1 MDLDYSNLNSMQLDA
16 LKEVSNIGA
25 GNAATALSMLLGKKV
40 DMTVPAVNVVRLE
53 DVVAEDGEC
62 EVAGTVVRVLGDISG
77 NILLVFLE
85 KTARNI
91 IGKLVGCDQ
100 SPDSEMGRSV
110 LCEIANIISASYM
123 NSIAQLTGLVIAPSV
138 PAVAYDMLG
147 AILTTTFIE
156 SNQYDEYILDIETV
170 FLNDTEE
177 DIGGHFYY
185 IPMPGSL
192 EKILKSIGIS

>member
-1 MDLDYSNLNSMQLDA
+1 MDYSSLSMIQLDA

-25 GNAATALSMLLGKKV
+25 GNAATALSMLLSKKI
-40 DMTVPAVNVVRLE
+40 DMSVPSVNVVRLE
-53 DVVAEDGEC
+53 DVVEETGES
-62 EVAGTVVRVLGDISG
+62 EVSGTVVRVLGDIAG
-77 NILLVFLE
+77 NILLVFKE
-85 KTARNI
+85 ETVNKI
-91 IGKLVGCDQ
+91 IGKLVGTNEGIN
-100 SPDSEMGRSV
+100 SEMGQSV

-123 NSIAQLTGLVIAPSV
+123 NSIAQLTNLAIAPSV

-156 SNQYDEYILDIETV
+156 SNQYDEYILDIETI
-170 FLNDTEE
+170 FLDETEE
-177 DIGGHFYY
+177 NIGGHFYY

>member
-1 MDLDYSNLNSMQLDA
+1 MDYSSLSMIQLDA

-25 GNAATALSMLLGKKV
+25 GNAATALSMLLNKKI
-40 DMTVPAVNVVRLE
+40 DMSVPSVNVVRLE
-53 DVVAEDGEC
+53 DVVEATGES
-62 EVAGTVVRVLGDISG
+62 EVSGIVVRVLGDIAG
-77 NILLVFLE
+77 NILLVFE
-85 KTARNI
+85 EDTVKKI
-91 IGKLVGCDQ
+91 IGKLIGSETDVN
-100 SPDSEMGRSV
+100 SEMGQSV

-123 NSIAQLTGLVIAPSV
+123 NSIAQLTNLAIAPSV

-156 SNQYDEYILDIETV
+156 SNQYDEYILDIETI
-170 FLNDTEE
+170 FLDDTEE
-177 DIGGHFYY
+177 NIGGHFYY

>member
-1 MDLDYSNLNSMQLDA
+1 VEYSNLSVLQLDA

-25 GNAATALSMLLGKKV
+25 GNAATALSMMLGKKV

-53 DVVAEDGEC
+53 DIVEENGEY
-62 EVAGTVVRVLGDISG
+62 EVAGTVVRVLGDIAG
-77 NILLVFLE
+77 NTLLVFE
-85 KTARNI
+85 DKTAENI
-91 IGKLVGCDQ
+91 IEKLVGSRQ
-100 SPDSEMGRSV
+100 SPESEMGSSV

-123 NSIAQLTGLVIAPSV
+123 NSIAQLTNLVILPSV
-138 PAVAYDMLG
+138 PATSYDMLG

-170 FLNDTEE
+170 FLDETEE
-177 DIGGHFYY
+177 NIGGHFYY

-192 EKILKSIGIS
+192 EKILKSIGIN

>member
-1 MDLDYSNLNSMQLDA
+1 MDYSSLSMVQLDA

-25 GNAATALSMLLGKKV
+25 GNAATALSMLLNKKV

-53 DVVAEDGEC
+53 DVLEETGET
-62 EVAGTVVRVLGDISG
+62 EVAGTVVRVLGDIAG
-77 NILLVFLE
+77 NILLVFE
-85 KTARNI
+85 EETVRKI
-91 IGKLVGCDQ
+91 VGKLIG
-100 SPDSEMGRSV
+100 SEENINSEMGQSV

-123 NSIAQLTGLVIAPSV
+123 NSIAQLTNLVIAPSV
-138 PAVAYDMLG
+138 PAVTYDMLG

-156 SNQYDEYILDIETV
+156 SNQYDEYILDIETI
-170 FLNDTEE
+170 FLDDTEE
-177 DIGGHFYY
+177 NIGGHFYY

>member
-1 MDLDYSNLNSMQLDA
+1 MDYSSLSMIQLDA

-25 GNAATALSMLLGKKV
+25 GNAATALSMLLNKKI
-40 DMTVPAVNVVRLE
+40 DMSVPSVNVVRLE
-53 DVVAEDGEC
+53 DVVEATGES
-62 EVAGTVVRVLGDISG
+62 EVSGTVVRVLGDIAG
-77 NILLVFLE
+77 NILLVFE
-85 KTARNI
+85 EDTVKKI
-91 IGKLVGCDQ
+91 IGKLIGSETDVN
-100 SPDSEMGRSV
+100 SEMGQSV

-123 NSIAQLTGLVIAPSV
+123 NSIAQLTNLAIAPSV

-156 SNQYDEYILDIETV
+156 SNQYDEYILDIETI
-170 FLNDTEE
+170 FLDDTEE
-177 DIGGHFYY
+177 NIGGHFYY

>member
-1 MDLDYSNLNSMQLDA
+1 MDYSSLSMIQLDA

-25 GNAATALSMLLGKKV
+25 GNAATALSMLLNKKI
-40 DMTVPAVNVVRLE
+40 DMSVPSVNVVRLE
-53 DVVAEDGEC
+53 DVVEATGES
-62 EVAGTVVRVLGDISG
+62 EVCGTVVRVLGDIAG
-77 NILLVFLE
+77 NILLVFE
-85 KTARNI
+85 EDTVKKI
-91 IGKLVGCDQ
+91 IGKLIGSETDVN
-100 SPDSEMGRSV
+100 SEMGQSV

-123 NSIAQLTGLVIAPSV
+123 NSIAQLTNLAIAPSV

-156 SNQYDEYILDIETV
+156 SNQYDEYILDIETI
-170 FLNDTEE
+170 FLDETEE
-177 DIGGHFYY
+177 NIGGHFYY

>member
-1 MDLDYSNLNSMQLDA
+1 MEYSNLSALQLDA

-25 GNAATALSMLLGKKV
+25 GNAATALSMMIGKKV

-53 DVVAEDGEC
+53 DIVEENGEF
-62 EVAGTVVRVLGDISG
+62 EVAGTVVRVLGDIAG
-77 NILLVFLE
+77 NILLVFE
-85 KTARNI
+85 KQVAENVI
-91 IGKLVGCDQ
+91 KKLVGSSQ
-100 SPDSEMGRSV
+100 SPESEMGSSV

-123 NSIAQLTGLVIAPSV
+123 NSIAQLTGLAIAPSV
-138 PAVAYDMLG
+138 PATSYDMLG

-170 FLNDTEE
+170 FLDNDTEE
-177 DIGGHFYY
+177 NIGGHFYY

-192 EKILKSIGIS
+192 EKILKSIGIN

>member
-1 MDLDYSNLNSMQLDA
+1 MEYSKLNGVQLDA

-25 GNAATALSMLLGKKV
+25 GNAATALSMMINKKV
-40 DMTVPAVNVVRLE
+40 DLTVPAVNVVRLE
-53 DVVAEDGEC
+53 DIVELNGEE
-62 EVAGTVVRVLGDISG
+62 EVAGTVVRVLGDIAG
-77 NILLVFLE
+77 NILLVFKRE
-85 KTARNI
+85 TSENI
-91 IGKLVGCDQ
+91 ISKLVGSKE

-123 NSIAQLTGLVIAPSV
+123 NSIAQLTNLAIAPSV

-170 FLNDTEE
+170 FLDETEE
-177 DIGGHFYY
+177 NIGGHFYY

-192 EKILKSIGIS
+192 EKILKSIGIN

>member
-1 MDLDYSNLNSMQLDA
+1 MEYSKLNGVQLDA

-25 GNAATALSMLLGKKV
+25 GNAATALSMMINKKV

-53 DVVAEDGEC
+53 DIVEQNGEK
-62 EVAGTVVRVLGDISG
+62 EVAGTVVRVLGDIAG
-77 NILLVFLE
+77 NILLVFE
-85 KTARNI
+85 KETSENI
-91 IGKLVGCDQ
+91 IGKLVGSKE

-123 NSIAQLTGLVIAPSV
+123 NSIAQLTNLAIAPSV

-170 FLNDTEE
+170 FLDETEE
-177 DIGGHFYY
+177 NIGGHFYY

-192 EKILKSIGIS
+192 EKILKSIGIN

>member
-1 MDLDYSNLNSMQLDA
+1 MDYSSLSMIQLDA

-25 GNAATALSMLLGKKV
+25 GNAATALSMLLNKKV
-40 DMTVPAVNVVRLE
+40 DMSVPSVNVVRLE
-53 DVVAEDGEC
+53 DVVEATGET
-62 EVAGTVVRVLGDISG
+62 EVAGTVVRVLGDIAG
-77 NILLVFLE
+77 NILLVFE
-85 KTARNI
+85 EDTVKKI
-91 IGKLVGCDQ
+91 IGKLIGSEESVN
-100 SPDSEMGRSV
+100 SEMGQSV

-123 NSIAQLTGLVIAPSV
+123 NSIAQLTNLAIAPSV

-156 SNQYDEYILDIETV
+156 SNQYDEYILDIETI
-170 FLNDTEE
+170 FLDDTEE
-177 DIGGHFYY
+177 NIGGHFYY

>member
-1 MDLDYSNLNSMQLDA
+1 MDYSSLSMIQLDA

-25 GNAATALSMLLGKKV
+25 GNAATALSMLLNKKI
-40 DMTVPAVNVVRLE
+40 DMSVPSVNVVRLE
-53 DVVAEDGEC
+53 DVVEANGES
-62 EVAGTVVRVLGDISG
+62 EVCGTVVRVLGDIAG
-77 NILLVFLE
+77 NILLVFE
-85 KTARNI
+85 EDTVKKI
-91 IGKLVGCDQ
+91 IGKLIGSETDVN
-100 SPDSEMGRSV
+100 SEMGQSV

-123 NSIAQLTGLVIAPSV
+123 NSIAQLTNLAIAPSV

-156 SNQYDEYILDIETV
+156 SNQYDEYILDIETI
-170 FLNDTEE
+170 FLDDTEE
-177 DIGGHFYY
+177 NIGGHFYY

>member
-1 MDLDYSNLNSMQLDA
+1 MDYSSLSMIQLDA

-25 GNAATALSMLLGKKV
+25 GNAATALSMLLNKKV
-40 DMTVPAVNVVRLE
+40 DMSVPSVNVVRLE
-53 DVVAEDGEC
+53 DVVEATGEN
-62 EVAGTVVRVLGDISG
+62 EVAGTVVRVLGDIAG
-77 NILLVFLE
+77 NILLVFE
-85 KTARNI
+85 EDTVKKI
-91 IGKLVGCDQ
+91 IGRLIGSEEGV
-100 SPDSEMGRSV
+100 DSEMGQSV

-123 NSIAQLTGLVIAPSV
+123 NSIAQLTNLEIVPSV

-156 SNQYDEYILDIETV
+156 SNQYDEYILDIETI
-170 FLNDTEE
+170 FFDDTEE
-177 DIGGHFYY
+177 NIGGHFYY

>member
-1 MDLDYSNLNSMQLDA
+1 MDYSSLSMIQLDA

-25 GNAATALSMLLGKKV
+25 GNAATALSVLLNKKI
-40 DMTVPAVNVVRLE
+40 DMSVPSVNVVRLE
-53 DVVAEDGEC
+53 DVVEETGET
-62 EVAGTVVRVLGDISG
+62 EVCGTVVRVLGDIAG
-77 NILLVFLE
+77 NILLVFE
-85 KTARNI
+85 KDTVRKI
-91 IGKLVGCDQ
+91 IGKLIGNEEKI
-100 SPDSEMGRSV
+100 DSEMGQSV

-123 NSIAQLTGLVIAPSV
+123 NSIAQLTNLAIAPSV

-170 FLNDTEE
+170 FLDETEE
-177 DIGGHFYY
+177 NIGGHFYY